1 MDTFSS
7 SDFQV
12 ATCCIG
18 ISVIALVVHDRCWSR
33 VGYWSDFFYGQQG
46 VSQVISKR
54 LNRIS
59 KGINLI

>member
-33 VGYWSDFFYGQQG
+33 VGYWSDFFIGSRG
-46 VSQVISKR
+46 
-54 LNRIS
+54 
-59 KGINLI
+59 